1 MHFIIRNKIY
11 MNKESKIFVAG
22 HNGLVGSS
30 IIRFLKKQNYKNIL
44 IENKNKL
51 NLKDKHCVNEWFKK
65 NEPEYVFL
73 AAAKVGGIHANNIY
87 PAEFIYD
94 NLEIQNNIIHASYQF
109 GVKKLLFLG
118 SVCIYPKYA
127 EEPVNEKS
135 LLSGSLEP
143 TNEWYAIAKIAGIKM
158 CQAYR
163 KQYGCN
169 FISTMPCNL
178 YGINDNFHPMNS
190 HVLPALIRRFHE
202 AKVNNLS
209 SITCW
214 GTGSARREFLN
225 ADDLAEALIFLMEN
239 YNENEIINIGY
250 GEDQTIK
257 ETSEL
262 IKEIVGFEGE
272 IIWDTSKSDGT
283 PKRLLDSEKLF
294 KLGWRPKISLK
305 DGLINTYEWFKN
317 NYATSNI
324 RL

>member
-1 MHFIIRNKIY
+1 
-11 MNKESKIFVAG
+11 
-22 HNGLVGSS
+22 
-30 IIRFLKKQNYKNIL
+30 
-44 IENKNKL
+44 
-51 NLKDKHCVNEWFKK
+51 
-65 NEPEYVFL
+65 
-73 AAAKVGGIHANNIY
+73 
-87 PAEFIYD
+87 
-94 NLEIQNNIIHASYQF
+94 
-109 GVKKLLFLG
+109 
-118 SVCIYPKYA
+118 
-127 EEPVNEKS
+127 
-135 LLSGSLEP
+135 
-143 TNEWYAIAKIAGIKM
+143 M

>member
-1 MHFIIRNKIY
+1 